1 VRFGA
6 AWLQRANTT
15 LLLLLLLAGMGFAFR
30 GLSKRAAE
38 DLRVPGIYVRV
49 RPEGGG
55 LVEARAAPLP
65 FRQPVGPDIT
75 FEVTLVEV
83 ASLVHLLEGLSRTRV
98 ALEGRVEQRV
108 SLKAQG
114 ASLEAAL
121 QAVAAAANLTLS
133 MRDGGFVLTAAG
145 ERHED

>member
-1 VRFGA
+1 
-6 AWLQRANTT
+6 
-15 LLLLLLLAGMGFAFR
+15 
-30 GLSKRAAE
+30 
-38 DLRVPGIYVRV
+38 
-49 RPEGGG
+49 
-55 LVEARAAPLP
+55 
-65 FRQPVGPDIT
+65 
-75 FEVTLVEV
+75 
-83 ASLVHLLEGLSRTRV
+83 V